1 MNSMK
6 SVCKLAAAAVVM
18 GVILNGKPASAAT
31 PYVMSTGNYS
41 EGFQN
46 IGTWANDFASGTGAA
61 PWSSVATGAGS
72 TIPDGAKV
80 TTATTTFQ
88 SSSSSSTGIERGTNS
103 GTAGVTNLIF
113 LCSGTTDSSAAIAVD
128 LNLNFTGRNAGTLS
142 FDWATVFNSTGN
154 RCSSIRVYTS
164 TDGSTWTELAGTAVL
179 NVANNV
185 AASGSITTVALP
197 SSFSGS
203 STARIR
209 FYEYNGTGGTTGSR
223 AKIAIDN
230 VAVTSTGSLGV
241 PPSISSITPSSIAA
255 NAGDAAAF
263 TVSSTGDAATY
274 FWYKETATSTNLIPT
289 ATTATL
295 SLPSVLGADAAHYQ
309 VVLSNAT
316 PPQATSSV
324 VSLTVV
330 DPYLASQPVSQKRLL
345 GSFVTFN
352 VSVFG
357 TQTLGYQWY
366 VKPTTNSDFTGMSPV
381 ANGGTLSGALTNTL
395 TITNLAWTDAT
406 NYFVVISNSVGSV
419 TSSVVTLALGTVQVP
434 LAFWDFNGNLKFTNP
449 PPAQGIGTATFTNCT
464 AFSNYNAS
472 ALDYGDQNNGWG
484 TATYPA
490 AAVSNKTAGVC
501 FNVNTLGAKN
511 VTITYDTRATQT
523 ASKYERLQ
531 FTTNGTDFIDYPVSS
546 GFIQNVNFESRA
558 FSLAGFPGVA
568 NNANFAVRIVTEFE
582 STARY
587 GMTNNAQYTG
597 NGGNYATSGTVTY
610 DIVNISADG
619 VTNNNTP
626 PTISSFTNVITTDT
640 EGSTVLHFTVGDAE
654 TAAGSLATSVAS
666 ADQTVMPN
674 GNCALGGSGASRTL
688 TLTPTSGALGV
699 APILVTVMDGNGDI
713 TKTWFYVTVNPGNQP
728 PTITGLVN
736 TNMLGNVTNIFPF
749 TIGDDQTPVG
759 SLQLSATSGNT
770 TLVSNNAAHLSFGGS
785 GANRTLIV
793 APNTNQYGVTPITV
807 TVNDGQKSTPLT
819 FILVVRPNTITLM
832 NEGFDYDTGGSLLA
846 QSGGFWANHS
856 GSPVGAMQV
865 GSGVVTVTED
875 NAEDVNAPLIG
886 QPYPA
891 SSKLVLYSSFTL
903 NYSGLPGATNTYFAH
918 FKDNSSSYY
927 GRVYASTINAGDGF
941 YRLGIGNQ
949 STVSY
954 PAQLTQD
961 LSPGVNYTV
970 VTRLVLSNGVS
981 TIWINPTDESSPGMT
996 DSTAAGAPSA
1006 ITTYALRENAGEGTL
1021 NIDNLKVGL
1030 NFLSVITNIVDV
1042 PPQANP
1048 DTGSVMENGGSIT
1061 LNPLANDVLNTLGG
1075 SLSLF
1080 SISPTNGTVVSGNQ
1094 IVYTPT
1100 ANFAGVTNIGYTITD
1115 GFGGTSS
1122 STIAVTVTNN
1132 PPQANPDSYSVVENS
1147 VNNTFNPL
1155 TNDVVETSGGTLS
1168 LVSVSETDGNG
1179 SASVSG
1185 NQVLFTP
1192 TTGFAGTATI
1202 GYTVTDGIGGTSS
1215 STITVT
1221 VAPPPTI
1228 VPTVP
1233 PAITGLVFTNG
1244 NIVITGTNAQATGVY
1259 YLLETTNASFPLSQ
1273 WTPVSTNVVSTA
1285 NGFTFIGTNVVV
1297 PGSAGQFYILSSTNN
1312 R

>member
-1 MNSMK
+1 MKSMK
-6 SVCKLAAAAVVM
+6 SIRTAVIIAAA
-18 GVILNGKPASAAT
+18 LASPIFFTSQAGAAST
-31 PYVMSTGNYS
+31 PYPMASGNYS
-41 EGFQN
+41 ENFSDIVSWPAGLGGV
-46 IGTWANDFASGTGAA
+46 GTTASN
-61 PWSSVATGAGS
+61 WSPVAVYATG
-72 TIPDGAKV
+72 TIPDGQKITT
-80 TTATTTFQ
+80 TTATF
-88 SSSSSSTGIERGTNS
+88 SSSSSGGLQTNS
-103 GTAGVTNLIF
+103 PIGSMTLLATG
-113 LCSGTTDSSAAIAVD
+113 STDNSSAVAVD
-128 LNLNFTGRNAGTLS
+128 LLLDFTGRNAGTLS
-142 FDWATVFNSTGN
+142 FDWAEVNNSTGN
-154 RCSSIRVYTS
+154 RGGSVRVYTS
-164 TDGSTWTELAGTAVL
+164 TDGSTWTELTAALVY
-179 NVANNV
+179 VTNNV
-185 AASGSITTVALP
+185 AASGTKSALALP
-197 SSFSGS
+197 ASFNGS

-209 FYEYNGTGGTTGSR
+209 FYYHNGGAGGPPTISGSR
-223 AKIAIDN
+223 PKIAIDN
-230 VAVTSTGSLGV
+230 VAVTSTAPAGN
-241 PPSISSITPSSIAA
+241 PPVITSITPTSIAA
-255 NAGDAAAF
+255 NASDAAAF
-263 TVSSTGDAATY
+263 AVSSTGDAATY

-295 SLPSVLGADAAHYQ
+295 TLPSVLAADAAHYQ

-330 DPYLASQPVSQKRLL
+330 DPYLATQPVSQKRLL

-366 VKPTTNSDFTGMSPV
+366 VKPTTNSDFTGMSPLV
-381 ANGGTLSGALTNTL
+381 NGGTLSGALTNTL

-434 LAFWDFNGNLKFTNP
+434 LAFWDFNGNLNFTNP
-449 PPAQGIGTATFTNCT
+449 PPAHGIGMATFTNCT

-472 ALDYGDQNNGWG
+472 ALDDGDQNNGWG
-484 TATYPA
+484 TSTYPA
-490 AAVSNKTAGVC
+490 AGVSNKTAGVC
-501 FNVNTLGAKN
+501 FKVNTFGAKN
-511 VTITYDTRATQT
+511 VTISYDSRATQT

-546 GFIQNVNFESRA
+546 SFIQGVNFESRA

-568 NNANFAVRIVTEFE
+568 NNTNFAVRIVTEFE
-582 STARY
+582 STAKY
-587 GMTNNAQYTG
+587 GATNNAQYAG
-597 NGGNYATSGTVTY
+597 NGSPYAASGTVTY

-640 EGSTVLHFTVGDAE
+640 DGSTVLHFTVGDAE
-654 TAAGSLATSVAS
+654 TAAGSLAVSVAS
-666 ADQTVMPN
+666 SDQTVMPD
-674 GNCALGGSGASRTL
+674 GNCALGGSGTSRTL
-688 TLTPTSGALGV
+688 SLTPSSGALGV

-749 TIGDDQTPVG
+749 TIGDDKTPVG
-759 SLQLSATSGNT
+759 SLQLSASSGNT
-770 TLVSNNAAHLSFGGS
+770 TLVPNTAAHLSFGGS
-785 GANRTLIV
+785 GANPTLIV
-793 APNTNQYGVTPITV
+793 APITNQYGVTPITV

-819 FILVVRPNTITLM
+819 FILVVRPNTVTLL

-856 GSPVGAMQV
+856 GTPVGAMQV

-886 QPYPA
+886 QPYSA
-891 SSKLVLYSSFTL
+891 SSKQVLYSSFTL
-903 NYSGLPGATNTYFAH
+903 NYNGLPGATNTYFAH
-918 FKDNSSSYY
+918 FKDNSTSGFY
-927 GRVYASTINAGDGF
+927 GRVYASTINAGDGY

-949 STVSY
+949 SAANY

-961 LSPGVNYTV
+961 LTPGVNYTV

-1006 ITTYALRENAGEGTL
+1006 ITTYALRESAGEGTL

-1048 DTGSVMENGGSIT
+1048 DAGSVMENGGSIT

-1080 SISPTNGTVVSGNQ
+1080 SVSPTNGTVVSGNQ

-1122 STIAVTVTNN
+1122 ATITVTVTNN
-1132 PPQANPDSYSVVENS
+1132 PPQANPDSCSVAEDS
-1147 VNNTFNPL
+1147 ANNLLSPL
-1155 TNDVVETSGGTLS
+1155 TNDVVNTSGGGLS

-1179 SASVSG
+1179 TASVSG

-1202 GYTVTDGIGGTSS
+1202 VYTVTDGIGGTSS
-1215 STITVT
+1215 STITVHVVNLT
-1221 VAPPPTI
+1221 PIPLNLNI
-1228 VPTVP
+1228 S
-1233 PAITGLVFTNG
+1233 GGNFTFNWSDPSFILESAT
-1244 NIVITGTNAQATGVY
+1244 NIAGPWNPVSGASSGF
-1259 YLLETTNASFPLSQ
+1259 TTNA
-1273 WTPVSTNVVSTA
+1273 TPDQPSL
-1285 NGFTFIGTNVVV
+1285 FFRLHH
-1297 PGSAGQFYILSSTNN
+1297 P
-1312 R
+1312 